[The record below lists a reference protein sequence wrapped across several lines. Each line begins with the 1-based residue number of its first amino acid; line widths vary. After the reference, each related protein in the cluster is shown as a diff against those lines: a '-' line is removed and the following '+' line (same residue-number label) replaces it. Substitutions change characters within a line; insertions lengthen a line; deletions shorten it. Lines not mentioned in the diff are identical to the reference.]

1 MPEMLEIEIYRRAA
15 ATTIGRRI
23 LAVDAIDPWFVKG
36 GADADAM
43 RRALVGRRF
52 VADRRIG
59 KLLLLDTDDDGPTLG
74 IRFGMTGVLDVDG
87 VDALEGLV
95 YGSARRAPEW
105 DRFVVHF
112 DGGGAM
118 RVRDPRRLGGVE
130 LDPAET
136 RLGPDAGEIDRR
148 TLTALLAGSAAPLK
162 ARLMDQARLA
172 GLGNLLT
179 DDALWRARL
188 DPARAAGSLDGA
200 EIAALHRSI
209 RATVRILGRR
219 GGSHTGDLM
228 VERRRGGRCPRCG
241 VELERRTIGGRT
253 TFSCPAE
260 QL

>member
-1 MPEMLEIEIYRRAA
+1 
-15 ATTIGRRI
+15 
-23 LAVDAIDPWFVKG
+23 
-36 GADADAM
+36 
-43 RRALVGRRF
+43 
-52 VADRRIG
+52 
-59 KLLLLDTDDDGPTLG
+59 
-74 IRFGMTGVLDVDG
+74 
-87 VDALEGLV
+87 
-95 YGSARRAPEW
+95 
-105 DRFVVHF
+105 
-112 DGGGAM
+112 M